1 MIQLK
6 ERKRKFLDQMMM
18 NRKILEI
25 IVEVMSFLK
34 LFNHG

>member
-18 NRKILEI
+18 SRKILEI
-25 IVEVMSFLK
+25 IVEVMYFLK
-34 LFNHG
+34 LFLHG